1 MTWVDG
7 AIVGAYLLALVG
19 ISLNKRARTDDDAG
33 YLLGGRALTLPAFV
47 ATLVSTWY
55 GGILGVGEFGYRYGI
70 SQWVVFGLPY
80 YVFALAFAWVLAPLV
95 RQAAFTSIPEA
106 VAAHHG
112 PAAGKWAAAGVAV
125 MVSPAPYLLMIA
137 LMIGY
142 WMPDWPLMMVVTGC
156 AVFISGYVMIGGFRA
171 VVNTDRLQVVLMY
184 AGFAALIGYA
194 WMEVGPPADIWA
206 MLPETHRDPS
216 GGHSAAYI
224 LVWFFIA
231 LWTFVDPGFHQRCA
245 AAKTP
250 AIARKGIVI
259 SVGFW
264 LVFDLLTVTAAVYGR
279 VMFPALEAP
288 ATVYPEMA
296 ARLLPAG
303 VSGLFIVALL
313 ATIMSTLDS
322 FLFLSGQTI
331 GRDLTRI
338 GTPAGI
344 WLGAGLGV
352 ALVAV
357 LPDVIGLWYALGTV
371 VIPGLLIP
379 VLGAY
384 IPLFRVRHA
393 AWLMAAASGTSL
405 VWMLFL
411 HEATGIEPFYPGMA
425 VGGVWWWWGRIR
437 NR

>member
-7 AIVGAYLLALVG
+7 GLVAAYLAALVG
-19 ISLNKRARTDDDAG
+19 ISLYRRARPDDESE

-55 GGILGVGEFGYRYGI
+55 GGILGVGEFGYQYGI

-80 YVFALAFAWVLAPLV
+80 YVFALAFAWWLAPVV
-95 RQAAFTSIPEA
+95 RQASFMSIPDA

-112 PAAGKWAAAGVAV
+112 KAAGKWAAAGVAV

-137 LMIGY
+137 LLVRF
-142 WMPDWPLMMVVTGC
+142 WVPDWPLMVVVAAA
-156 AVFISGYVMIGGFRA
+156 AVFISGYVMLGGFRA

-184 AGFAALIGYA
+184 AGFAVLVAFA
-194 WMEVGPPADIWA
+194 WMEVGSPVQVWE
-206 MLPETHRDPS
+206 MLPKSHRDPS

-264 LVFDLLTVTAAVYGR
+264 LAFDFLTVTAALYGR
-279 VMFPALEAP
+279 VMFPALDTP

-296 ARLLPAG
+296 ARLLPPG
-303 VSGLFIVALL
+303 VSGLFVVALL

-322 FLFLSGQTI
+322 FLFLTGQTI

-344 WLGAGLGV
+344 WVGAALGV
-352 ALVAV
+352 GLVAL

-371 VIPGLLIP
+371 VIPGLILP

-384 IPLFRVRHA
+384 IPVFRVKGA
-393 AWLMAAASGTSL
+393 AWLMASASGTSL
-405 VWMLFL
+405 VWLVFFK
-411 HEATGIEPFYPGMA
+411 EATGIEPFYPGMA
-425 VGGVWWWWGRIR
+425 VAGLWWLQGRGAE
-437 NR
+437 

>member
-19 ISLNKRARTDDDAG
+19 ISLHRRARTDDESA
-33 YLLGGRALTLPAFV
+33 YLLGGRTLTLPAFV

-55 GGILGVGEFGYRYGI
+55 GGILGVGEFGYLYGM
-70 SQWVVFGLPY
+70 SQWVVFGLPF
-80 YVFALAFAWVLAPLV
+80 YVFALAFAWFLAPVV
-95 RQAAFTSIPEA
+95 RKAAFVSIPDA
-106 VAAHHG
+106 VAAQHG

-137 LMIGY
+137 LMVRF
-142 WMPDWPLMMVVTGC
+142 WMPDWPLMAVV
-156 AVFISGYVMIGGFRA
+156 AAAAAFISGYVMLGGFRA
-171 VVNTDRLQVVLMY
+171 VVNTDRLQVGLMY
-184 AGFAALIGYA
+184 AGFAVLVGYA
-194 WMEVGPPADIWA
+194 WAEVGSPAHVWE
-206 MLPETHRDPS
+206 MLPESHRDPA

-250 AIARKGIVI
+250 AVARKGIVL

-264 LVFDLLTVTAAVYGR
+264 LVFDILTVTAALYGR

-288 ATVYPEMA
+288 AAVYPEMA

-322 FLFLSGQTI
+322 FLFLSGQTL

-344 WLGAGLGV
+344 VAGAALGV
-352 ALVAV
+352 GLVAL

-371 VIPGLLIP
+371 VIPGLLLP

-384 IPLFRVRHA
+384 IPVFRVRRA

-405 VWMLFL
+405 AWMLLL
-411 HEATGIEPFYPGMA
+411 HEATGIEPFYPGIA
-425 VGGVWWWWGRIR
+425 VAVVWWAWGRLATR
-437 NR
+437 

>member
-19 ISLNKRARTDDDAG
+19 ISLHKRARADDETA

-55 GGILGVGEFGYRYGI
+55 GGILGVGEFGYLYGI

-80 YVFALAFAWVLAPLV
+80 YVFALAFAWILAPVV
-95 RQAAFTSIPEA
+95 RQAAFTSIPES

-137 LMIGY
+137 LMIRF
-142 WMPDWPLMMVVTGC
+142 WLPDWPLMTVVAGS
-156 AVFISGYVMIGGFRA
+156 AVFISGYVMLGGFRA
-171 VVNTDRLQVVLMY
+171 VVNTDRLQVALMY
-184 AGFAALIGYA
+184 VGFMVLIGYA
-194 WMEVGPPADIWA
+194 WMAVGPPIELWSA
-206 MLPETHRDPS
+206 LPESHRDPS

-245 AAKTP
+245 AAETP

-264 LVFDLLTVTAAVYGR
+264 LVFDILTVTAALYGR
-279 VMFPALEAP
+279 IMFPNLEAP

-303 VSGLFIVALL
+303 VSGLFTVALL

-344 WLGAGLGV
+344 WVGAGLGV

-384 IPLFRVRHA
+384 IPIFRVRHA
-393 AWLMAAASGTSL
+393 AWLMGAASGTSL
-405 VWMLFL
+405 VWMLVFY
-411 HEATGIEPFYPGMA
+411 ESTGIEPFYPGMVVA
-425 VGGVWWWWGRIR
+425 VIWWIWARLTAR
-437 NR
+437 

>member
-1 MTWVDG
+1 M
-7 AIVGAYLLALVG
+7 
-19 ISLNKRARTDDDAG
+19 
-33 YLLGGRALTLPAFV
+33 
-47 ATLVSTWY
+47 
-55 GGILGVGEFGYRYGI
+55 
-70 SQWVVFGLPY
+70 
-80 YVFALAFAWVLAPLV
+80 
-95 RQAAFTSIPEA
+95 
-106 VAAHHG
+106 
-112 PAAGKWAAAGVAV
+112 
-125 MVSPAPYLLMIA
+125 
-137 LMIGY
+137 
-142 WMPDWPLMMVVTGC
+142 
-156 AVFISGYVMIGGFRA
+156 
-171 VVNTDRLQVVLMY
+171 
-184 AGFAALIGYA
+184 
-194 WMEVGPPADIWA
+194 
-206 MLPETHRDPS
+206 
-216 GGHSAAYI
+216 
-224 LVWFFIA
+224 
-231 LWTFVDPGFHQRCA
+231 
-245 AAKTP
+245 
-250 AIARKGIVI
+250 I

-425 VGGVWWWWGRIR
+425 VGGVVVVGTNQESLRHRRIASKCASR
-437 NR
+437 DNRAMPHRSATQNISRSESGTVTPFRMSTDRISAARFQSEGIIG

>member
-19 ISLNKRARTDDDAG
+19 ISLHKRARADDETA

-55 GGILGVGEFGYRYGI
+55 GGILGVGEFGYLYGI

-80 YVFALAFAWVLAPLV
+80 YVFALAFAWILAPVV
-95 RQAAFTSIPEA
+95 RQAAFMSIPEA

-137 LMIGY
+137 LMIRF
-142 WMPDWPLMMVVTGC
+142 WMPDWPLMTVVAGC
-156 AVFISGYVMIGGFRA
+156 AVFISAYVMIGGFRA
-171 VVNTDRLQVVLMY
+171 VVNTDRLQVALMY
-184 AGFAALIGYA
+184 VGFMVLIGYA
-194 WMEVGPPADIWA
+194 WMEVGPPAELWTA
-206 MLPETHRDPS
+206 LPESHRDPS

-245 AAKTP
+245 AAETP

-264 LVFDLLTVTAAVYGR
+264 LVFDILTVTAALYGR
-279 VMFPALEAP
+279 VMFPDLEAP

-303 VSGLFIVALL
+303 VSGLFTVALL

-344 WLGAGLGV
+344 WVGAGLGV
-352 ALVAV
+352 GLVAV

-384 IPLFRVRHA
+384 IPIFRVRHA
-393 AWLMAAASGTSL
+393 AWLMVAASGTSL

-411 HEATGIEPFYPGMA
+411 QEATGIEPFYPGMV
-425 VGGVWWWWGRIR
+425 VGVMWWARLTAR
-437 NR
+437 